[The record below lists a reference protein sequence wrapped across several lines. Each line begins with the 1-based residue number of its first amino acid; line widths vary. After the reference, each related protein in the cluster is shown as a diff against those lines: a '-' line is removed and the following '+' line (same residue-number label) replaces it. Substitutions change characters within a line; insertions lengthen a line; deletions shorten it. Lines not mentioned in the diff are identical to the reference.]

1 MEVGS
6 VQERGGQMSIKPVQ
20 NQFNGGEISP
30 LMSARFDLPIYQ
42 YAAQKLINNI
52 PVSEGC
58 YKRRGGTHFVSEAK
72 TQDAL
77 LFKINVTPE
86 DAQVVIDGANTRE
99 AYLAYGD
106 EVDYTIIAEGYS
118 TIYGKYQV
126 KENTE
131 LNINMVSLVQRA
143 KFNIIPTPADAEVI
157 INGVKRTEANIG
169 VNGKVSYSV
178 SKEGYDTK
186 QGEFVITKDTT
197 LEIKI
202 DCSFEVI
209 CLDFSDAMILINGVE
224 QSMIRLD
231 PPQTVS
237 WEVRH
242 GDIIKTGETLVDK
255 SKKEY
260 VLLDE
265 DGEVFNYIGAIQTY
279 IVPQMVKE
287 LEVDCVGAAGFGGT
301 NAGYGGRVQTK
312 LQVSG
317 GEILYIYVGG
327 EPKDRITAEYNA
339 SDIRTVDGDITGENQ
354 LRSRILV
361 AGGGGCSGAGNGFG
375 NGGNGGGLTAENGK
389 DSGCC
394 GGGQGGRQ
402 TIGGAAG
409 RDIPWTSQN
418 TRAGGNG
425 KLGLGGDG
433 VANSGIG
440 GAGGSGHYGGGAGRG
455 GYTKSYGNNGGGG
468 GGGSSYASAAR
479 CSNVI
484 HTQGYVSASRN
495 GYVSIKPILGV

>member
-1 MEVGS
+1 MEVGL

-131 LNINMVSLVQRA
+131 LNISMVSLVQRA

-202 DCSFEVI
+202 DCIFEVI

-242 GDIIKTGETLVDK
+242 GDIVKTGKTLVDK

-287 LEVDCVGAAGFGGT
+287 LEVDCVGAAGFGNNKGL
-301 NAGYGGRVQTK
+301 GGRVQAK
-312 LQVSG
+312 LKVTG
-317 GEILYIYVGG
+317 GETLYVYVGKQATSTVG
-327 EPKDRITAEYNA
+327 KVYNA
-339 SDIRTVDGDITGENQ
+339 SDIRTLAGEVTGNNQ
-354 LRSRILV
+354 LRSRLLV
-361 AGGGGCSGAGNGFG
+361 AGGGGCSGTGNGVG
-375 NGGNGGGLTAENGK
+375 KGGNGGGLNGGSGG
-389 DSGCC
+389 DTGCC

-402 TIGGAAG
+402 TTGGAAG

-418 TRAGGNG
+418 TKSGGEG
-425 KLGLGGDG
+425 QLGLGGVG
-433 VANSGIG
+433 VSNSGVG
-440 GAGGSGHYGGGAGRG
+440 GAGGAGYYGGGGGRG
-455 GYTKSYGNNGGGG
+455 GYTKDAGSYGAGG
-468 GGGSSYASAAR
+468 GGGSSYAGSR
-479 CSNVI
+479 CVNVI
-484 HTQGYVSASRN
+484 HTQGYVNAVSD
-495 GYVSIKPILGV
+495 GYVSIKPIVGEF

>member
-1 MEVGS
+1 
-6 VQERGGQMSIKPVQ
+6 MSIKPVQ

-30 LMSARFDLPIYQ
+30 LMAGRFDLPIYQ

-72 TQDAL
+72 AQEPL
-77 LFKINVTPE
+77 LFKINVTPD
-86 DAQVVIDGANTRE
+86 DAEVVIDGAITKE

-106 EVDYTIIAEGYS
+106 EIDYKITADGYS
-118 TIYGKYQV
+118 TVYGKYQI

-131 LNINMVSLVQRA
+131 LNIYMVSLVQRA
-143 KFNIIPTPADAEVI
+143 NFKIIPTPADAEVI

-178 SKEGYDTK
+178 SKEGYETK
-186 QGEFVITKDTT
+186 QGEFIITKDTT

-202 DCSFEVI
+202 DCSFEVV
-209 CLDFSDAMILINGVE
+209 CLDFSDATILINGVE
-224 QSMIRLD
+224 QTKISVI

-237 WEVRH
+237 WEVRR
-242 GDIIKTGETLVDK
+242 GDLVKTGETLVDK

-265 DGEVFNYIGAIQTY
+265 DGEVFNYTGEVQTY
-279 IVPQMVKE
+279 VVPSMVDE
-287 LEVDCVGAAGFGGT
+287 IEVDCVGAAGLGGT
-301 NAGYGGRVQTK
+301 NGGYGGRVQAK
-312 LQVSG
+312 VQVTA
-317 GEILYIYVGG
+317 GEVLYVYVGR
-327 EPKDRITAEYNA
+327 EPTGRITAEYNA
-339 SDIRTVDGDITGENQ
+339 SDIRTVAGAVTGENQ

-361 AGGGGCSGAGNGFG
+361 AGGGGCSGAGNGVG
-375 NGGNGGGLTAENGK
+375 KGGNGGGLTGANGG
-389 DSGCC
+389 DVGCC

-402 TIGGAAG
+402 TTGGDAG

-418 TRAGGNG
+418 TKPGGKG
-425 KLGLGGDG
+425 VLGLGGNG
-433 VANSGIG
+433 VSNSGVG
-440 GAGGSGHYGGGAGRG
+440 GAGGSGYYGGGGGRG

-468 GGGSSYASAAR
+468 GGGSSYTAASR

-484 HTQGYVSASRN
+484 HTQGYVNASRN
-495 GYVSIKPILGV
+495 GYVSIKPIFWGV